1 MSQVLVRAILFMGLF
16 HTLISPPPIALQIF
30 TLYQRERFDRNGGEI
45 YIAIQSFE

>member
-1 MSQVLVRAILFMGLF
+1 MPQLLVWDILFMGLF
-16 HTLISPPPIALQIF
+16 HTLISTPPIAPQIF